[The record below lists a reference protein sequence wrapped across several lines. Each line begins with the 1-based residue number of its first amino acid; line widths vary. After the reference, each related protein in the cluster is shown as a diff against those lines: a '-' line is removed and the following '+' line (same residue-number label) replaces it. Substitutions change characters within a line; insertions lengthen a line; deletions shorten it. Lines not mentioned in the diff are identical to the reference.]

1 MLEPIRISACDTTIT
16 GTNDTV
22 DYENERHAGHFYSKS
37 E

>member
-22 DYENERHAGHFYSKS
+22 DYDAEIINSRRSCQE
-37 E
+37 